1 MYIIQEN
8 VSLKPFNT
16 FQINC
21 RARYF
26 CEITSTA
33 ALQQLS
39 QRLHEFKRY
48 LILGGGSN
56 LLFCGDYDGLL
67 ILNRIPGRK
76 LNRSESADGA
86 VELILGAGESWH
98 QSVLFAVEKRLYG
111 MENLS
116 LIPGTVGA
124 APIQNI
130 GAYGVEIKDIFK
142 SLSAI
147 NLMTGELE
155 HFNLERCEFGY
166 RDSVFKQRGAHQY
179 CVTEVT
185 LTLAEN
191 GEIKTEYGEID
202 AELARRGLEKEGLT
216 PLQMSEVICAIRRK
230 KLPDPAERPNA
241 GSFFKN
247 PVVDESVH
255 AFLKES
261 YPELVSYPFGDKQY
275 KLASG
280 WLIDQ
285 LGWKGRSL
293 NGAKVHDKQALV
305 LINEGGGFAAIRELA
320 IRIQNDVF
328 EHYGVKLEPE
338 PVWIES

>member
-1 MYIIQEN
+1 MSGQ
-8 VSLKPFNT
+8 
-16 FQINC
+16 
-21 RARYF
+21 A
-26 CEITSTA
+26 
-33 ALQQLS
+33 
-39 QRLHEFKRY
+39 
-48 LILGGGSN
+48 
-56 LLFCGDYDGLL
+56 
-67 ILNRIPGRK
+67 
-76 LNRSESADGA
+76 
-86 VELILGAGESWH
+86 
-98 QSVLFAVEKRLYG
+98 
-111 MENLS
+111 
-116 LIPGTVGA
+116 
-124 APIQNI
+124 IQNI